1 MDWMIP
7 CQKAATL
14 LVAREDRPLALGE
27 RGALR
32 FHLLICKACTRF
44 EHQMLTMRQ
53 AMDGWRNYTEQSLD
67 GGDAETDTGQATTG
81 TPPQADSPSPAGTAR
96 KEEQKSELPAHF

>member
-32 FHLLICKACTRF
+32 FHLLICKACPRF
-44 EHQMLTMRQ
+44 VQQVTLMRR
-53 AMDGWRNYTEQSLD
+53 ALNRWK
-67 GGDAETDTGQATTG
+67 
-81 TPPQADSPSPAGTAR
+81 ADVEG
-96 KEEQKSELPAHF
+96 

>member
-14 LVAREDRPLALGE
+14 LVAREDRPLDLGE

-67 GGDAETDTGQATTG
+67 GGDAGIETGQAATG
-81 TPPQADSPSPAGTAR
+81 TAPKAPGGGA
-96 KEEQKSELPAHF
+96 

>member
-53 AMDGWRNYTEQSLD
+53 AMDGWRNYTEHRLGD
-67 GGDAETDTGQATTG
+67 GEADATAGQITTG
-81 TPPQADSPSPAGTAR
+81 TPPLADSPSPVETA
-96 KEEQKSELPAHF
+96 KKAEQKK

>member
-53 AMDGWRNYTEQSLD
+53 AMDGWRNYTEHSLGD
-67 GGDAETDTGQATTG
+67 GEADAA
-81 TPPQADSPSPAGTAR
+81 ADSPTKVPKAPGGR
-96 KEEQKSELPAHF
+96 G

>member
-1 MDWMIP
+1 MIP

-53 AMDGWRNYTEQSLD
+53 AMDGWRNYTEHSLGD
-67 GGDAETDTGQATTG
+67 GDADAKTGQATTG
-81 TPPQADSPSPAGTAR
+81 TPPLADSPSLADIA
-96 KEEQKSELPAHF
+96 KKAEQKK

>member
-53 AMDGWRNYTEQSLD
+53 AMNGWRNYTEHSLGD
-67 GGDAETDTGQATTG
+67 GEADAA
-81 TPPQADSPSPAGTAR
+81 ADSPTKVPKAPGGR
-96 KEEQKSELPAHF
+96 G

>member
-53 AMDGWRNYTEQSLD
+53 AMDGWRNYTEQSLGND
-67 GGDAETDTGQATTG
+67 EPHAT
-81 TPPQADSPSPAGTAR
+81 ADSTA
-96 KEEQKSELPAHF
+96 KVPKTPGGGI

>member
-67 GGDAETDTGQATTG
+67 GSNYIILNHYLVIILVVENNMGYIQI
-81 TPPQADSPSPAGTAR
+81 
-96 KEEQKSELPAHF
+96 